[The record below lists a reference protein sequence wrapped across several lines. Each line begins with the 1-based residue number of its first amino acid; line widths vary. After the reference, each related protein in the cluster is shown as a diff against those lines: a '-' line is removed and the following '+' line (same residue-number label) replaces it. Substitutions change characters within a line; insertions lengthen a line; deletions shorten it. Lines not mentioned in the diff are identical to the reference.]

1 MLNSELFTAIAT
13 GDMAVVGA
21 YFRAFPEHVNV
32 RNLEADD
39 NKPNWDELTPIH
51 VAAKFGHL
59 EIVKLLVELG
69 STVYSHPSS
78 TYPAVIVAAWKDQ
91 QAVVDYFLNEIPE
104 KAEGQRGVGVAI
116 NLAGREGWF
125 PQVQMHV
132 EIDPLAVHQRGWIGD
147 SPLHWPA
154 HNGFIEIVDFL
165 LAHGADP
172 NAHEI
177 GWVGGTPLHWA
188 SERNPEIIRKLV
200 AAGAN
205 VNAQVQKAGSHHLG
219 GTPLHWCARQRDDCG
234 DCISTLLELGAD
246 RTILDAEGKTA
257 LERAT
262 ALGNENCRIALT
274 S

>member
-69 STVYSHPSS
+69 STVYSHPLS

-104 KAEGQRGVGVAI
+104 KAEGQRGVGVA
-116 NLAGREGWF
+116 
-125 PQVQMHV
+125 P
-132 EIDPLAVHQRGWIGD
+132 
-147 SPLHWPA
+147 S
-154 HNGFIEIVDFL
+154 
-165 LAHGADP
+165 
-172 NAHEI
+172 
-177 GWVGGTPLHWA
+177 
-188 SERNPEIIRKLV
+188 
-200 AAGAN
+200 
-205 VNAQVQKAGSHHLG
+205 
-219 GTPLHWCARQRDDCG
+219 
-234 DCISTLLELGAD
+234 
-246 RTILDAEGKTA
+246 
-257 LERAT
+257 
-262 ALGNENCRIALT
+262 
-274 S
+274 